1 MSKRK
6 TIKAFFKK
14 KDVSNSEIRTPVAVE
29 TNVNTSI
36 PDEHPSKCPKLQFEE
51 IDRDPGTRKQI
62 CEFPINKQDEIRRAY
77 LINGPYQPKDIVYPY
92 NNDTHHRRF
101 QPLWFISHEDWLEY
115 SPSTDALYCLPC
127 YLFSKKPIGRPGSD
141 VFIST
146 GFNNWKKVKDG
157 MNCPLIRH
165 EGKEP
170 NSPHKIAVKCCED
183 LQNYSRHIDKLIEKQ
198 TSKKLENNRL
208 RLKTSIEC
216 ARWLA
221 FQACAFRGHDESL
234 DSKNRGN
241 FIELIKFTST
251 FNDKVASVVLENAPG
266 NAKYT
271 LPTIQKEILHI
282 LANNVQNAIREEIGD
297 AKFCILV
304 DEARDESKKEQMAII
319 LRFVDKEGFIKERFF
334 HVVHVRDTT
343 ALTLKNEI
351 CAVLSRYNLH
361 IENIRSQ
368 GYDGASNMR
377 GEWNG
382 LQALFLKDYPYAYY
396 VHCMA
401 HKLQLPLVT
410 ASREVKDV
418 HQFFDHLVNII
429 NIVVGSSKRSDELQ
443 HAQAEQVE
451 NMIASNE
458 IETGRVINTIS
469 EEGANYKQRGDAKG
483 AYQVLTSF
491 EFILILHLMKEIIG
505 ITNVL
510 CQALQQQSQ
519 DLLNAMHLVSTTKSL
534 IQELR
539 DDGWEPL
546 LASVISFCEQHEID
560 IPDMNARYTK
570 GRGRY
575 RRQDDNLTM
584 EHHFRIGIFTVAIDF
599 QLQELK
605 SRFCE
610 LTTELSKI
618 YFLIDRLIR
627 LVLTLPISTAT
638 TERAFSAMKLLKTR
652 LRNRMEDEFLAD
664 NMIVYIEKE
673 IAGNF
678 TIEMIMDEFYSMK
691 NRRQT

>member
-6 TIKAFFKK
+6 TIEAFFKK

-29 TNVNTSI
+29 TNVNTSM
-36 PDEHPSKCPKLQFEE
+36 PDEHPSKCPKLQSEE
-51 IDRDPGTRKQI
+51 IDRDPGTH
-62 CEFPINKQDEIRRAY
+62 EIRRAY

-92 NNDTHHRRF
+92 NNDTHRRRF
-101 QPLWFISHEDWLEY
+101 QPLWFVSHKDWLEY

-170 NSPHKIAVKCCED
+170 NSPHKIAMKCCED

-198 TSKKLENNRL
+198 TSKELENNRL
-208 RLKTSIEC
+208 WLKTSIEC
-216 ARWLA
+216 
-221 FQACAFRGHDESL
+221 HDESL

-271 LPTIQKEILHI
+271 SPTIQKEILHI
-282 LANNVQNAIREEIGD
+282 LANNVRNAIREEIGD

-304 DEARDESKKEQMAII
+304 DEARDESKREQMAII

-334 HVVHVRDTT
+334 HVVYVRDTT

-351 CAVLSRYNLH
+351 FAVLSRYNLH
-361 IENIRSQ
+361 IENIRGQ

-382 LQALFLKDYPYAYY
+382 LQAFFLKDCPYAYY

-401 HKLQLPLVT
+401 HRLQLALVI

-469 EEGANYKQRGDAKG
+469 EEGANYKQRSDAEG

-491 EFILILHLMKEIIG
+491 EFILILHLMKEIMG

-575 RRQDDNLTM
+575 RRQDDDLTM

-610 LTTELSKI
+610 LTTELVILRKSKI

-627 LVLTLPISTAT
+627 LVLTLPVSTTT
-638 TERAFSAMKLLKTR
+638 TEQAFSAMKLLKTR
-652 LRNRMEDEFLAD
+652 LRNRMEDKLLAD